1 MSRQAKA
8 LRLSLLLKRFKEK
21 RRQRKAEIAALD
33 NQISYW
39 ADNDNGRTSCR
50 GPPIEPRPM
59 TAGVSHRRGPADQ
72 TARVAAGRVHRP
84 WAWPAAQKLA
94 EERI

>member
-21 RRQRKAEIAALD
+21 RRQLKAEIADLD

-39 ADNDNGRTSCR
+39 ADNDNGPT
-50 GPPIEPRPM
+50 IMPRS
-59 TAGVSHRRGPADQ
+59 SHRAAADDSRSQ
-72 TARVAAGRVHRP
+72 PSARSR
-84 WAWPAAQKLA
+84 
-94 EERI
+94 